1 MSTMRD
7 LFFITLLNL
16 QTFNTQ
22 GPVTIIARNEPNP
35 YFIQGPVT
43 IITRSDP
50 NPYIYRGELY
60 RQQYQWGNPGT
71 SFHSELYRKFYNKSK
86 V

>member
-1 MSTMRD
+1 MSIMRD

-22 GPVTIIARNEPNP
+22 GPVTIIARNYPNP

-50 NPYIYRGELY
+50 NPYIYRA
-60 RQQYQWGNPGT
+60 R
-71 SFHSELYRKFYNKSK
+71 
-86 V
+86 